1 MGEGRL
7 LPLFPL
13 PVVLFPGAALPLHI
27 FEERYRL
34 MIGEAVRDS
43 SEFGVLL
50 VEDGKLTTVGCTATV
65 KRVVREYDEGEF
77 DIATEGQRRY
87 RTLSLDQTKP
97 YLQAWVEFFD
107 DEEAPPPESEQRKH
121 VLDLSERITKALRS
135 PSLPD
140 LSSTALPSFVI
151 AHTLP
156 LDLAFKQQL
165 LAKRTERE
173 RIEALAEHLEALLER
188 VQKIQKTQQTAR
200 TNGHAGSH

>member
-1 MGEGRL
+1 MGEERL

-34 MIGEAVRDS
+34 MIGEAVRDG

-50 VEDGKLTTVGCTATV
+50 VDDGKLTTVGCTATV

-77 DIATEGQRRY
+77 DVAAEGQRRY

-97 YLQAWVEFFD
+97 YLQARVEFFD
-107 DEEAPPPESEQRKH
+107 DEEIAPPDSDRLKL
-121 VLDLSERITKALRS
+121 VVDLSARITSALRS
-135 PSLPD
+135 AALPALD
-140 LSSTALPSFVI
+140 AAALPSVVI
-151 AHTLP
+151 AHHLP

-165 LAKRTERE
+165 LAKRAESERL
-173 RIEALAEHLEALLER
+173 EALAAHLRELLQR
-188 VQKIQKTQQTAR
+188 VQSIQRTQQSAK
-200 TNGHAGSH
+200 TNGQAGLH

>member
-1 MGEGRL
+1 MGDGRL

-43 SEFGVLL
+43 TEFGVLL
-50 VEDGKLTTVGCTATV
+50 IEDGKLTTVGCTATV
-65 KRVVREYDEGEF
+65 KRVVREYDQGEF

-107 DEEAPPPESEQRKH
+107 DEEAPPPDSEQIQH
-121 VLDLSERITKALRS
+121 VLHLSEKITTALRS
-135 PSLPD
+135 ASLPD
-140 LSSTALPSFVI
+140 LASASLPSFVI
-151 AHTLP
+151 AHHLP
-156 LDLAFKQQL
+156 LELAFKQQL
-165 LAKRTERE
+165 LAKRAERA
-173 RIEALAEHLEALLER
+173 RIEALAEHLEALLQR
-188 VQKIQKTQQTAR
+188 LQKIQQTQQTAR
-200 TNGHAGSH
+200 TNGHAGPH